1 LKFQKICLAY
11 NLHRDA
17 SLILAEKFE
26 TALKQLGVETIR
38 VPLGILE
45 PIHAEPAEI
54 KTIQL
59 VIVFGGDGTLL
70 SASRKFSIY
79 DIPLLGIN
87 AGHLGFL
94 TEANHPSNITRFL
107 EDILAGNYRVDE
119 RSMLAGEVIKQDN
132 KLDEA
137 DCENKLFALN
147 DIVISRSSRS
157 HVIKINLE
165 VDGSE
170 IAQYTADGV
179 IVCTPTGSTAYS
191 LAAGGAVLAPN
202 IQAIGVIP
210 ICAHTLTSRP
220 LIISDQS
227 SLKISTAPR
236 NRRQSLITVQADGQ
250 EVFLLEPEDF
260 VIIKKSPISTKLIRS
275 LDTKN
280 NFYQVLS
287 RKLLWGRSN

>member
-1 LKFQKICLAY
+1 MKFQKICLAY